1 MFVAAAPLEEVLLAA
16 DALPVLALDPVP
28 APDPAAAEAPVVAAP
43 EVPAVTELPPLLALP
58 LEGVFVAVAALP
70 VIGPS
75 P

>member
-28 APDPAAAEAPVVAAP
+28 APDPAAAEAPVVAT
-43 EVPAVTELPPLLALP
+43 AVAELPPVLK
-58 LEGVFVAVAALP
+58 GTFVAAVALP